1 MSDNLVIDD
10 VQRKIKREE
19 MLIRGA
25 IAMRN
30 STNNPSVQN
39 MADSQIREGRRNIE
53 YFEKTLRDLQ
63 MRKMSQGVGALSVG
77 GSGGSGGSSGDQGNG
92 RPRSH
97 ARGSSVTLDQRS
109 DSHVS
114 SATYIPGTEDAGYGD
129 IGPGGYSSQLDAGS
143 GTMPARAPFSAP
155 PPGSPT
161 KARPNYSRLGESLI
175 CYLKGA

>member
-1 MSDNLVIDD
+1 MSDNVVIDD

-25 IAMRN
+25 MAMRN

-63 MRKMSQGVGALSVG
+63 MRKMSQGVGSLAVSGSAGG
-77 GSGGSGGSSGDQGNG
+77 GSGGVGSTGDQGSG
-92 RPRSH
+92 RPKSH
-97 ARGSSVTLDQRS
+97 ARGSSVTLDRRS
-109 DSHVS
+109 DSHAN
-114 SATYIPGTEDAGYGD
+114 SATYIPGNEDGAYGD
-129 IGPGGYSSQLDAGS
+129 AVPGGYSSQLDAGGS
-143 GTMPARAPFSAP
+143 TMPARAPFSAP

-161 KARPNYSRLGESLI
+161 KVRPNYSRLGMLVR
-175 CYLKGA
+175 